1 MNRKDLTTGII
12 LILIGLVFLAG
23 NLDLGVR
30 LDIGRLW
37 PLILI
42 GIGGSKLLFPG
53 DGVRASGL
61 PLLLIGS
68 IFLAHNYGV
77 ISLRQSWPLFIV
89 AAGLSV
95 LVSSWCQRSTPGT
108 GPGGVR

>member
-1 MNRKDLTTGII
+1 MNRKDLTTGLV
-12 LILIGLVFLAG
+12 LIAIGLVFLAG
-23 NLDLGVR
+23 NLDLGIR

-68 IFLAHNYGV
+68 IFLAHNYRV

-95 LVSSWCQRSTPGT
+95 LVSSWCERPSSDP
-108 GPGGVR
+108 GPGGAR

>member
-1 MNRKDLTTGII
+1 MNRKDLTTGIV

-30 LDIGRLW
+30 LDIARLW

-53 DGVRASGL
+53 DGVRVSGL
-61 PLLLIGS
+61 PLVLVGS

-77 ISLRQSWPLFIV
+77 IRLQQSWPLFIV

-95 LVSSWCQRSTPGT
+95 LVSSWCERSSSGT